1 MQSNPESQEVNLI
14 MKFSIDNIKKFVSS
28 NWKYLAGAVAFIL
41 LVVIL
46 VALSN
51 KENETE
57 QQKEEQVIEE
67 QQAET
72 EQQQEEQ
79 ETESVEQANSLS
91 TEDYPEINNLI
102 QLYFTS
108 MANNDVETLKGI
120 LAEVLP
126 EDEEAVKKGS
136 EYTESYNNII
146 CYTKPGKIENSYV
159 VFASYEAKFVGI
171 NTTAPGLLSFY
182 VLTKEDGS
190 LYIQNKLEDDIKEYI
205 QSIVKEDTEVANL
218 FEASQ
223 KRYEQA
229 LEDDAALKEF
239 VASLESGETE
249 VSNENENTEQVA
261 ENTQETTGQ
270 TAENTEETAEQT
282 TEETDNGAE
291 QSQESTTLYVKAKE
305 NVNVRNDAS
314 ETADTIGKLQG
325 GEVAEK
331 TGEKDGWICIN
342 YKGQL
347 GYVKADYVETTSDG
361 TGSVSKEISENSGSE
376 SNGVV
381 YVKETVNVRAGMSQD
396 SEKVGTAYAGEQF
409 TKIMDY
415 AEGWTKIDYNGTEAY
430 IKTEFLETR

>member
-1 MQSNPESQEVNLI
+1 
-14 MKFSIDNIKKFVSS
+14 MKFSIDNIKKFVSR
-28 NWKYLAGAVAFIL
+28 NWKYLTGAVAFIL

-51 KENETE
+51 KENEAD
-57 QQKEEQVIEE
+57 QQKEAKIIEE
-67 QQAET
+67 QQAE
-72 EQQQEEQ
+72 QQEQ
-79 ETESVEQANSLS
+79 ETEHVEQANSLS
-91 TEDYPEINNLI
+91 TEEYPEINNLI
-102 QLYFTS
+102 QLYFTA
-108 MANNDVETLKGI
+108 MANNDIETLKGI

-136 EYTESYNNII
+136 EYTESYDNII
-146 CYTKPGKIENSYV
+146 CYTKPGQTENSYV

-205 QSIVKEDTEVANL
+205 QSIVADDTEVANL

-229 LEDDAALKEF
+229 LQDDVVLKDF
-239 VASLESGETE
+239 VASLESGETKTSE
-249 VSNENENTEQVA
+249 GNAEQVAENTEETTEQTA
-261 ENTQETTGQ
+261 ENTQETTEQ
-270 TAENTEETAEQT
+270 TAEEA
-282 TEETDNGAE
+282 DNSTE
-291 QSQESTTLYVKAKE
+291 QSQESTTSYVKAKE

-314 ETADTIGKLQG
+314 ETADAIGKLQG

-331 TGEKDGWICIN
+331 TGEKDGWFCIN

-347 GYVKADYVETTSDG
+347 GYVKADFVEATSDG
-361 TGSVSKEISENSGSE
+361 TGSVSKEITENSSSE
-376 SNGVV
+376 SKEVV
-381 YVKETVNVRAGMSQD
+381 YVKETVNVRESMSQD
-396 SEKVGTAYAGEQF
+396 SKKLGTAYAGDKF

>member
-1 MQSNPESQEVNLI
+1 
-14 MKFSIDNIKKFVSS
+14 MKFSIDNIKKFVNR
-28 NWKYLAGAVAFIL
+28 NWKYLTGAVAFIL

-51 KENETE
+51 KENEAD
-57 QQKEEQVIEE
+57 QQKAAEIIEE
-67 QQAET
+67 QQAE
-72 EQQQEEQ
+72 QPDQPDQ
-79 ETESVEQANSLS
+79 ETETVEQANSLS
-91 TEDYPEINNLI
+91 TEEYPEINNLI

-146 CYTKPGKIENSYV
+146 CYTKPGQTENSYV

-190 LYIQNKLEDDIKEYI
+190 LYIQNKLEDNMKEYI
-205 QSIVKEDTEVANL
+205 QSIVADDTEVANL

-239 VASLESGETE
+239 VASLESGETSE
-249 VSNENENTEQVA
+249 ENTEQVVD
-261 ENTQETTGQ
+261 NTEETTEQ
-270 TAENTEETAEQT
+270 TAENNEETTEQT
-282 TEETDNGAE
+282 AEEADTSTD
-291 QSQESTTLYVKAKE
+291 QSQESTTSYVKAKE
-305 NVNVRNDAS
+305 NVNVRNAAS
-314 ETADTIGKLQG
+314 ETADAIGKLLG

-331 TGEKDGWICIN
+331 TGEQDGWICIN

-347 GYVKADYVETTSDG
+347 GYVKADFVETTSDG
-361 TGSVSKEISENSGSE
+361 TGSVSKEITENSSSENKE
-376 SNGVV
+376 VV
-381 YVKETVNVRAGMSQD
+381 YVKETVNVRESMSQD
-396 SEKVGTAYAGEQF
+396 SKKVGTAYAGDKF

>member
-1 MQSNPESQEVNLI
+1 

-190 LYIQNKLEDDIKEYI
+190 LYIQNKLEDDIKKYI

>member
-1 MQSNPESQEVNLI
+1 
-14 MKFSIDNIKKFVSS
+14 MKFSIDNIKKFVNR
-28 NWKYLAGAVAFIL
+28 NWKYLTGAVAFIL

-51 KENETE
+51 KENEAD
-57 QQKEEQVIEE
+57 QQKAAEIIEE
-67 QQAET
+67 QQAE
-72 EQQQEEQ
+72 QQEQ
-79 ETESVEQANSLS
+79 ETENVEQANSLS
-91 TEDYPEINNLI
+91 TEEYPEINNLI
-102 QLYFTS
+102 QRYFTS

-146 CYTKPGKIENSYV
+146 CYTKPGQTENSYV

-205 QSIVKEDTEVANL
+205 QSIVADDTEVANL

-249 VSNENENTEQVA
+249 TSEGNAEQVA
-261 ENTQETTGQ
+261 ENTEETTEQ
-270 TAENTEETAEQT
+270 TAENNEETNNS
-282 TEETDNGAE
+282 TD
-291 QSQESTTLYVKAKE
+291 QSQESTTSYIKAKE
-305 NVNVRNDAS
+305 NVNVRNAAS
-314 ETADTIGKLQG
+314 ETADAIGKLLG

-331 TGEKDGWICIN
+331 TGETDGWICIN
-342 YKGQL
+342 YKGQQ
-347 GYVKADYVETTSDG
+347 GYVKADFVETTSDG
-361 TGSVSKEISENSGSE
+361 TGSVSKETTDNSSSENKE
-376 SNGVV
+376 VV
-381 YVKETVNVRAGMSQD
+381 YVKETVNVRESMSQD
-396 SEKVGTAYAGEQF
+396 SKKVGTAYAGDKF

>member
-1 MQSNPESQEVNLI
+1 
-14 MKFSIDNIKKFVSS
+14 MKFSIDNIKKFIVR
-28 NWKYLAGAVAFIL
+28 NWKYLTGAVAFIL

-51 KENETE
+51 KENATD
-57 QQKEEQVIEE
+57 QQKETEIIEE
-67 QQAET
+67 QQAEQQ
-72 EQQQEEQ
+72 EQQEQ
-79 ETESVEQANSLS
+79 ETENVEQANSLS
-91 TEDYPEINNLI
+91 TEEYPEINNLI

-108 MANNDVETLKGI
+108 MANNDIETLRGI

-146 CYTKPGKIENSYV
+146 CYTKPGQTENSYV

-205 QSIVKEDTEVANL
+205 QSIVADDTEVANL

-249 VSNENENTEQVA
+249 TSEGNTEQVA
-261 ENTQETTGQ
+261 ENIEETTEQTEENTDQ
-270 TAENTEETAEQT
+270 TA
-282 TEETDNGAE
+282 EETDNGTDGADE
-291 QSQESTTLYVKAKE
+291 SQESTAAYVKAKE

-314 ETADTIGKLQG
+314 ETADAIGKLLG

-342 YKGQL
+342 YKGQQ
-347 GYVKADYVETTSDG
+347 GYVKGDFVEATSDG
-361 TGSVSKEISENSGSE
+361 TGSVSKEVTEGSSSE
-376 SNGVV
+376 SKEVV
-381 YVKETVNVRAGMSQD
+381 YVKETVNVREGMSQD
-396 SEKVGTAYAGEQF
+396 SKKLGTAYAGDTF

>member
-1 MQSNPESQEVNLI
+1 
-14 MKFSIDNIKKFVSS
+14 MKFSIDNIKKFVNR
-28 NWKYLAGAVAFIL
+28 NWKYLTGAVAFIL

-51 KENETE
+51 KENEAD
-57 QQKEEQVIEE
+57 QQKAAEIIEE
-67 QQAET
+67 QQAE
-72 EQQQEEQ
+72 QQEQ
-79 ETESVEQANSLS
+79 ETENVEQANSLS
-91 TEDYPEINNLI
+91 TEEYPEINSLI
-102 QLYFTS
+102 QSYFTS

-146 CYTKPGKIENSYV
+146 CYTKPGQTENSYV

-205 QSIVKEDTEVANL
+205 QSIVADDTEVANL

-249 VSNENENTEQVA
+249 TSEGNAEQVA
-261 ENTQETTGQ
+261 ENTEETTDQ
-270 TAENTEETAEQT
+270 TVENNEETAE
-282 TEETDNGAE
+282 ETDNSTD
-291 QSQESTTLYVKAKE
+291 QSQESTTSYVKAKE
-305 NVNVRNDAS
+305 NVNVRNAAS
-314 ETADTIGKLQG
+314 ETADAIGKLLG

-331 TGEKDGWICIN
+331 TGETDGWICIN
-342 YKGQL
+342 YKGQQ
-347 GYVKADYVETTSDG
+347 GYVKADFVETTSDG
-361 TGSVSKEISENSGSE
+361 TGSVSKETTENSSSENKE
-376 SNGVV
+376 VV
-381 YVKETVNVRAGMSQD
+381 YVKETVNVRESMSQD
-396 SEKVGTAYAGEQF
+396 SKKVGTAYAGDKF

>member
-1 MQSNPESQEVNLI
+1 
-14 MKFSIDNIKKFVSS
+14 MKFSIDNIKKFVNR
-28 NWKYLAGAVAFIL
+28 NWKYLTGAVAFIL

-51 KENETE
+51 KENEAD
-57 QQKEEQVIEE
+57 QQKAAEIIEE
-67 QQAET
+67 QQAE
-72 EQQQEEQ
+72 QQNQ
-79 ETESVEQANSLS
+79 ETETVEQANSLS
-91 TEDYPEINNLI
+91 TEEYPEINNLI

-146 CYTKPGKIENSYV
+146 CYTKPGQTENSYV

-190 LYIQNKLEDDIKEYI
+190 LYIQNKLEDNMKEYI
-205 QSIVKEDTEVANL
+205 QSIVADDTEVANL

-239 VASLESGETE
+239 VASLESGETSE
-249 VSNENENTEQVA
+249 ENAEQVVDNTE
-261 ENTQETTGQ
+261 ETTEQ
-270 TAENTEETAEQT
+270 TAENNEETTEQT
-282 TEETDNGAE
+282 AEETDTSTD
-291 QSQESTTLYVKAKE
+291 QSQESTTSYVKAKE
-305 NVNVRNDAS
+305 NVNVRNAAS
-314 ETADTIGKLQG
+314 ETADAIGKLLG

-331 TGEKDGWICIN
+331 TGEQDGWICIN

-347 GYVKADYVETTSDG
+347 GYVKADFVETTSDG
-361 TGSVSKEISENSGSE
+361 TGSVSKEITENSSSENKE
-376 SNGVV
+376 VV
-381 YVKETVNVRAGMSQD
+381 YVKETVNVRESMSQD
-396 SEKVGTAYAGEQF
+396 SKKVGTAYAGDKF

>member
-1 MQSNPESQEVNLI
+1 

-28 NWKYLAGAVAFIL
+28 NWKYLIGAAAFIL

-51 KENETE
+51 KENQID
-57 QQKEEQVIEE
+57 QQKQAEIIEE
-67 QQAET
+67 QQAEQA
-72 EQQQEEQ
+72 EKEEQ
-79 ETESVEQANSLS
+79 KTENVEPANSMS
-91 TEDYPEINNLI
+91 TEEYPEVNKLV

-108 MANNDVETLKGI
+108 MANNDIETLKGI

-136 EYTESYNNII
+136 EYTESYNNIV
-146 CYTKPGKIENSYV
+146 CYTKPGKEENSYV

-190 LYIQNKLEDDIKEYI
+190 LYIQNKLDDDMKSYI
-205 QSIVKEDTEVANL
+205 QNIVVEDKEVANL

-229 LEDDAALKEF
+229 LSDDASLKEF
-239 VASLESGETE
+239 VAGLESGNTNASE
-249 VSNENENTEQVA
+249 ENKEQTA
-261 ENTQETTGQ
+261 ENTQETT
-270 TAENTEETAEQT
+270 EQT
-282 TEETDNGAE
+282 TENTQEPKEETTENTETNDNNAE
-291 QSQESTTLYVKAKE
+291 QKQDSTALYVKAKE
-305 NVNVRNDAS
+305 NVNVRNAAS
-314 ETADTIGKLQG
+314 ETADAIGKLQG

-331 TGEKDGWICIN
+331 TGEKDGWIAIN
-342 YKGQL
+342 YKGQP
-347 GYVKADYVETTSDG
+347 GYVKADFVEATSDAS
-361 TGSVSKEISENSGSE
+361 GSVSKEMTENSSSENKE
-376 SNGVV
+376 VV
-381 YVKETVNVRAGMSQD
+381 YVKETVNIRESMSQD
-396 SEKVGTAYAGEQF
+396 SKKVGVAYAGDKF

-415 AEGWTKIDYNGTEAY
+415 AEGWTKIDYNGTQAY

>member
-1 MQSNPESQEVNLI
+1 
-14 MKFSIDNIKKFVSS
+14 MKFSIDNIKKFVNR
-28 NWKYLAGAVAFIL
+28 NWKYLTGAVAFIL

-51 KENETE
+51 KENEAD
-57 QQKEEQVIEE
+57 QQKAAEIIEE
-67 QQAET
+67 QQAE
-72 EQQQEEQ
+72 QQDQ
-79 ETESVEQANSLS
+79 ETETVEQANSLS
-91 TEDYPEINNLI
+91 TEEYPEINNLI

-146 CYTKPGKIENSYV
+146 CYTKPGQTENSFV

-190 LYIQNKLEDDIKEYI
+190 LYIQNKLEDNMKEYI
-205 QSIVKEDTEVANL
+205 QSIVADDTEVANL

-239 VASLESGETE
+239 VASLESGETSE
-249 VSNENENTEQVA
+249 ENTEQVVD
-261 ENTQETTGQ
+261 NTEETTEQ
-270 TAENTEETAEQT
+270 TAENNEETTEQT
-282 TEETDNGAE
+282 AEEADNSTN
-291 QSQESTTLYVKAKE
+291 QSQESTTSYVKAKE
-305 NVNVRNDAS
+305 NVNVRNAAS
-314 ETADTIGKLQG
+314 ETADAIGKLLG

-331 TGEKDGWICIN
+331 TGEQDGWICIN

-347 GYVKADYVETTSDG
+347 GYVKADFVETTSDG
-361 TGSVSKEISENSGSE
+361 TGSVSKEITENSSSENKE
-376 SNGVV
+376 VV
-381 YVKETVNVRAGMSQD
+381 YVKETVNVRESMSQD
-396 SEKVGTAYAGEQF
+396 SKKVGTAYAGDKF

>member
-1 MQSNPESQEVNLI
+1 
-14 MKFSIDNIKKFVSS
+14 MKFSIDNIKKFVNR
-28 NWKYLAGAVAFIL
+28 NWKYLTGAVAFIL

-51 KENETE
+51 KENEAD
-57 QQKEEQVIEE
+57 QQKAAEIIEE
-67 QQAET
+67 QQAE
-72 EQQQEEQ
+72 QQEQ
-79 ETESVEQANSLS
+79 ETENVEQANSLS
-91 TEDYPEINNLI
+91 TEEYPEINNLI
-102 QLYFTS
+102 QRYFTS

-146 CYTKPGKIENSYV
+146 CYTKPGQTENSYV

-205 QSIVKEDTEVANL
+205 QSIVADDTEVANL

-249 VSNENENTEQVA
+249 TSEGNAEQVA
-261 ENTQETTGQ
+261 ENTEGTTEQ
-270 TAENTEETAEQT
+270 TAENNEETNNS
-282 TEETDNGAE
+282 TD
-291 QSQESTTLYVKAKE
+291 QSQESTTSYVKAKE
-305 NVNVRNDAS
+305 NVNVRNAAS
-314 ETADTIGKLQG
+314 ETADAIGKLLG

-331 TGEKDGWICIN
+331 TGETDGWICIN
-342 YKGQL
+342 YKGQQ
-347 GYVKADYVETTSDG
+347 GYVKADFVETTSDG
-361 TGSVSKEISENSGSE
+361 TGSVSKETTDNSSSENKE
-376 SNGVV
+376 VV
-381 YVKETVNVRAGMSQD
+381 YVKETVNVRESMSQD
-396 SEKVGTAYAGEQF
+396 SKKVGTAYAGDKF

>member
-1 MQSNPESQEVNLI
+1 
-14 MKFSIDNIKKFVSS
+14 MKFSIDNIKKFVNR
-28 NWKYLAGAVAFIL
+28 NWKYLTGAVAFIL

-51 KENETE
+51 KENEAD
-57 QQKEEQVIEE
+57 QQKAAEIIEE
-67 QQAET
+67 QQAE
-72 EQQQEEQ
+72 QQEQ
-79 ETESVEQANSLS
+79 ETENVEQANSLS
-91 TEDYPEINNLI
+91 TEEYPEINSLI
-102 QLYFTS
+102 QSYFTS

-146 CYTKPGKIENSYV
+146 CYTKPGQTENSYV

-205 QSIVKEDTEVANL
+205 QSIVADDTEVANL

-249 VSNENENTEQVA
+249 TSEGNAEQVA
-261 ENTQETTGQ
+261 ENTEETTDQ
-270 TAENTEETAEQT
+270 TVENNEETAE
-282 TEETDNGAE
+282 ETDSSTD
-291 QSQESTTLYVKAKE
+291 QSQESTTSYVKAKE
-305 NVNVRNDAS
+305 NVNVRNAAS
-314 ETADTIGKLQG
+314 ETADAIGKLLG

-331 TGEKDGWICIN
+331 TGETDGWICIN
-342 YKGQL
+342 YKGQQ
-347 GYVKADYVETTSDG
+347 GYVKADFVETTSDG
-361 TGSVSKEISENSGSE
+361 TGSVSKETTENSSSENKE
-376 SNGVV
+376 VV
-381 YVKETVNVRAGMSQD
+381 YVKETVNVRESMSQD
-396 SEKVGTAYAGEQF
+396 SKKVGTAYAGDKF